1 MLENPEEAA
10 TLAKKYAIDG
20 KDEKVNLEIIKLRNA
35 SSVSPETEE
44 QGLGAIDAVVLQEGA
59 DTYQQL
65 GLVKN
70 KLDLSKVVSEELME
84 DEEK

>member
-1 MLENPEEAA
+1 MNSPYQYQVQLPANVEV
-10 TLAKKYAIDG
+10 G
-20 KDEKVNLEIIKLRNA
+20 KRYPVLFALHGIGY
-35 SSVSPETEE
+35 VSPEKEE
-44 QGLGAIDAVVLQEGA
+44 RGLGAIDSVVLQEGA

-70 KLDLSKVVSEELME
+70 KLDMSKVVSEELME